1 MAPTRKIDKPLKA
14 TKPGGNADVF
24 VVAPRDALLVDG
36 FETVSGAFTERI
48 CFFWSFIFLWG
59 RERREILDA
68 VGEISSSAVEGVA
81 QQKRSSI
88 WLRKQKKDKRV
99 LLHKYSLP
107 SLSLSL
113 FLSPLLLRAKK
124 RNDRKERS
132 KS

>member
-1 MAPTRKIDKPLKA
+1 MKEEIFKKIFNLA
-14 TKPGGNADVF
+14 A
-24 VVAPRDALLVDG
+24 
-36 FETVSGAFTERI
+36 ET
-48 CFFWSFIFLWG
+48 
-59 RERREILDA
+59 
-68 VGEISSSAVEGVA
+68 
-81 QQKRSSI
+81 
-88 WLRKQKKDKRV
+88 KKDKRV